1 MGLLSVCQKKM
12 LCIFFENGDRAE
24 FGPQSTFSVGRAL
37 RGLALKAPL
46 CGALR
51 RYTPSKK

>member
-1 MGLLSVCQKKM
+1 MQS
-12 LCIFFENGDRAE
+12 IFFENGDRAG

>member
-1 MGLLSVCQKKM
+1 MGLLSLCVKKDES
-12 LCIFFENGDRAE
+12 IFFENGDRAG